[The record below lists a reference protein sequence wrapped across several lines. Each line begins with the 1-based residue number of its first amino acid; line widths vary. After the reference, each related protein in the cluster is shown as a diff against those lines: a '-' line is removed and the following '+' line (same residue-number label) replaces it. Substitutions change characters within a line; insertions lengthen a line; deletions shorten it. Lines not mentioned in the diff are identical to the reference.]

1 MFEDEMIFEDD
12 PSGDDIV
19 FEGDVPDD
27 VSGGA
32 FFPDDALF
40 NGMPTFVMLFFVIV
54 IVIGIFLFSIF
65 KGIGTWSKNEQSPR
79 LSVKAK
85 ITGKR
90 TNVHRHGGHAHEHH
104 HSHTSTTYYV
114 TFQFEST
121 DRSEFTVSGS
131 EYGKLAEGDEGMLT
145 FQGTRF
151 LDFQRNLSEEH
162 TDT

>member
-54 IVIGIFLFSIF
+54 IGIFLFLKESARGV
-65 KGIGTWSKNEQSPR
+65 KMSSLPVSP
-79 LSVKAK
+79 
-85 ITGKR
+85 
-90 TNVHRHGGHAHEHH
+90 
-104 HSHTSTTYYV
+104 
-114 TFQFEST
+114 
-121 DRSEFTVSGS
+121 
-131 EYGKLAEGDEGMLT
+131 
-145 FQGTRF
+145 
-151 LDFQRNLSEEH
+151 
-162 TDT
+162 

>member
-1 MFEDEMIFEDD
+1 MFEDEIIFEDD
-12 PSGDDIV
+12 PSADDIV

-27 VSGGA
+27 VSGAA

-40 NGMPTFVMLFFVIV
+40 NGMPTFVMLFFVI
-54 IVIGIFLFSIF
+54 IIGIFLFSIF

-90 TNVHRHGGHAHEHH
+90 TNVYRHNSHAHEHH

-121 DRSEFTVSGS
+121 DRSEFTVSGR
-131 EYGKLAEGDEGMLT
+131 EYGMLAEGDEGMLM

-151 LDFQRNLSEEH
+151 LDFQRNPSEEH
-162 TDT
+162 TDA

>member
-54 IVIGIFLFSIF
+54 IGIFLFSIF

-85 ITGKR
+85 VT
-90 TNVHRHGGHAHEHH
+90 E
-104 HSHTSTTYYV
+104 TSTAMAV
-114 TFQFEST
+114 
-121 DRSEFTVSGS
+121 
-131 EYGKLAEGDEGMLT
+131 MLT
-145 FQGTRF
+145 NIITLTR
-151 LDFQRNLSEEH
+151 LQL
-162 TDT
+162 TT